1 MTDSARRRD
10 DGGDGEAD
18 DILVIEGVSRRF
30 GAIAAVDGVDLA
42 VRRGELF
49 SLLGESG
56 CGKTTLLRMV
66 AGFELPD
73 SGRILIDGED
83 MTRVPPFERPVNMVF
98 QSYALFPHMTV
109 GENVAYGLRQEGMAR
124 AERNDRVGEVLA
136 LVDLSEMADRKPD
149 RLSGGQRQ
157 RVALARGLAKRPKIL
172 LLDEPL
178 GALDRRLRAR
188 TQLELVNLQDRIGT
202 TFILVTHDQDEA
214 MTMSDRIAV
223 MRGGRIHQ
231 IGPPRDVYENPV
243 SRFVADFIGAANLF
257 DGEVMA
263 IEGGTARVRL
273 ATGGTTVAV
282 AADLSVG
289 TGARVTV
296 MVRPEKIQ
304 CEIAAIGRS
313 AGPGPGS
320 DDMNV
325 LTGIVRDVAYLG
337 DLSVYHVE
345 SDGGLRLQVA
355 MANRHHRTQ
364 RVITWDDTVRLS
376 WHPGDGMILSV

>member
-364 RVITWDDTVRLS
+364 RVITWNDTVRLS

>member
-243 SRFVADFIGAANLF
+243 SRFVADFIGAANLL

-263 IEGGTARVRL
+263 MEGGTARVRL
-273 ATGGTTVAV
+273 VTGGTTVAV
-282 AADLSVG
+282 AADLSVE

-304 CEIAAIGRS
+304 CEIAARGKS
-313 AGPGPGS
+313 AGPGPDS
-320 DDMNV
+320 DNVNV
-325 LTGIVRDVAYLG
+325 LTGVVRDVAYLG

-355 MANRHHRTQ
+355 MANRHHRAQ
-364 RVITWDDTVRLS
+364 RVITWDDTLRLS
-376 WHPGDGMILSV
+376 WHPGDGMILSA

>member
-157 RVALARGLAKRPKIL
+157 RVALARGLAKRP
-172 LLDEPL
+172 
-178 GALDRRLRAR
+178 
-188 TQLELVNLQDRIGT
+188 
-202 TFILVTHDQDEA
+202 
-214 MTMSDRIAV
+214 
-223 MRGGRIHQ
+223 
-231 IGPPRDVYENPV
+231 
-243 SRFVADFIGAANLF
+243 
-257 DGEVMA
+257 
-263 IEGGTARVRL
+263 
-273 ATGGTTVAV
+273 
-282 AADLSVG
+282 
-289 TGARVTV
+289 
-296 MVRPEKIQ
+296 
-304 CEIAAIGRS
+304 
-313 AGPGPGS
+313 
-320 DDMNV
+320 
-325 LTGIVRDVAYLG
+325 
-337 DLSVYHVE
+337 
-345 SDGGLRLQVA
+345 
-355 MANRHHRTQ
+355 
-364 RVITWDDTVRLS
+364 
-376 WHPGDGMILSV
+376 

>member
-18 DILVIEGVSRRF
+18 NILVIEGVSRRF

-263 IEGGTARVRL
+263 MEGGTARVRL

-313 AGPGPGS
+313 VGPGPDS
-320 DDMNV
+320 DNVNV
-325 LTGIVRDVAYLG
+325 LTGVVRDVAYLG

>member
-18 DILVIEGVSRRF
+18 DILVIEGVSRRL
-30 GAIAAVDGVDLA
+30 GEIAAVDGVDLA

>member
-49 SLLGESG
+49 SLLGKSG

-243 SRFVADFIGAANLF
+243 SRFVADFIGAANLL

-263 IEGGTARVRL
+263 MEGGTARVRL
-273 ATGGTTVAV
+273 VTGGTTVAV
-282 AADLSVG
+282 AADLSVE

-304 CEIAAIGRS
+304 CEIAARGKS
-313 AGPGPGS
+313 AGPGPDS
-320 DDMNV
+320 DNVNV
-325 LTGIVRDVAYLG
+325 LTGVVRDVAYLG

-355 MANRHHRTQ
+355 MANRHHRAQ
-364 RVITWDDTVRLS
+364 RVITWDDTLRLS
-376 WHPGDGMILSV
+376 WHPGDGMILSA

>member
-231 IGPPRDVYENPV
+231 IGPPRDVYENPA

-257 DGEVMA
+257 AGEVMA

-289 TGARVTV
+289 TGAPVTV

-355 MANRHHRTQ
+355 MANRHHRAQ
-364 RVITWDDTVRLS
+364 RVITWDDTLRLS

>member
-1 MTDSARRRD
+1 MTDPALRRAV
-10 DGGDGEAD
+10 EAD
-18 DILVIEGVSRRF
+18 TILEIDGVTRRF
-30 GAIAAVDGVDLA
+30 GAIPAVDGVDLA

-56 CGKTTLLRMV
+56 CGKTTLLRMI
-66 AGFELPD
+66 AGFEIPD
-73 SGRILIDGED
+73 SGRIFIDGED

-124 AERNDRVGEVLA
+124 AERNDRVDEVLA
-136 LVDLSEMADRKPD
+136 LVDLTDLVDRKPD

-157 RVALARGLAKRPKIL
+157 RVALARGLAKRPRIL

-231 IGPPRDVYENPV
+231 IGPPRDIYENPA
-243 SRFVADFIGAANLF
+243 SRFVADFIGAANLL
-257 DGEVMA
+257 DGEVVAMVDG
-263 IEGGTARVRL
+263 IARVRL
-273 ATGGTTVAV
+273 ATGGATIAV
-282 AADLSVG
+282 AADAPVE
-289 TGARVTV
+289 TGAPVTV

-304 CEIAAIGRS
+304 AVIAPAGESI
-313 AGPGPGS
+313 GPGALS
-320 DDMNV
+320 DDLNALAGV
-325 LTGIVRDVAYLG
+325 VRDIAYLG

-345 SDGGLRLQVA
+345 VDGGLRIQAA
-355 MANRHHRTQ
+355 MANRRHRAE
-364 RVITWDDTVRLS
+364 RVITWDDTVRVS
-376 WHPGDGMILSV
+376 WHPSDGMILSA

>member
-10 DGGDGEAD
+10 DGGDGDAD

-243 SRFVADFIGAANLF
+243 SRFVADFIGAANLL

-263 IEGGTARVRL
+263 MEGGTARVRL
-273 ATGGTTVAV
+273 VTGGTTVAV
-282 AADLSVG
+282 AADLSVE

-304 CEIAAIGRS
+304 CEIAARGKS
-313 AGPGPGS
+313 AGPGPDS
-320 DDMNV
+320 DNVNV
-325 LTGIVRDVAYLG
+325 LTGVVRDVAYLG

-355 MANRHHRTQ
+355 MANRHHRAQ
-364 RVITWDDTVRLS
+364 RVITWDDTLRLS
-376 WHPGDGMILSV
+376 WHPGDGMILSA

>member
-243 SRFVADFIGAANLF
+243 SRFVADFIGAANLL

-263 IEGGTARVRL
+263 MEGGTARVRL
-273 ATGGTTVAV
+273 VTGGTTVAV
-282 AADLSVG
+282 AADLSVE

-304 CEIAAIGRS
+304 CEIAARGKS
-313 AGPGPGS
+313 AGPGPDS
-320 DDMNV
+320 DNVNV
-325 LTGIVRDVAYLG
+325 LTGVVRDVAYLG

-355 MANRHHRTQ
+355 MANRHHRAQ
-364 RVITWDDTVRLS
+364 RVITWDETLRLS
-376 WHPGDGMILSV
+376 WHPGDGMILSA